1 MFEEKFIDELV
12 SRLTPALA
20 ARIQTQLGNGGITPR
35 YLNLE
40 QAAVYLSTTPD
51 GVRGMLRAKR
61 FPARKIGSRV
71 MIDRNDIDKAMDE
84 GMQWL

>member
-1 MFEEKFIDELV
+1 VFSDKFIDELANA
-12 SRLTPALA
+12 LTPALA
-20 ARIQTQLGNGGITPR
+20 ARIEERLGNGGVTPR

-61 FPARKIGSRV
+61 FPARQIGKRV
-71 MIDRNDIDKAMDE
+71 FVDRNDIDKAMDE